1 MPKRKLIL
9 TGYRYSIYVAIS
21 VFFFT
26 CFLGYVSNVAVET
39 CMKKAIIA
47 GCILGL
53 AFFVSI
59 KILVSY
65 IPDNFNVVKASGA
78 LKDKENV
85 DAGKPEE

>member
-1 MPKRKLIL
+1 MSRPRYLDL
-9 TGYRYSIYVAIS
+9 TTGVVVYVAIS

-59 KILVSY
+59 KILVNY
-65 IPDNFNVVKASGA
+65 IPDNFNVVRASEA
-78 LKDKENV
+78 LKDKENA
-85 DAGKPEE
+85 DAYKPEK

>member
-9 TGYRYSIYVAIS
+9 IGYRYSIYVAIS
-21 VFFFT
+21 VFFFA

-39 CMKKAIIA
+39 VMKKAIIA
-47 GCILGL
+47 GCILGS

-59 KILVSY
+59 KILVNY
-65 IPDNFNVVKASGA
+65 IPDNFNVVKRE
-78 LKDKENV
+78 DNV

>member
-21 VFFFT
+21 VFFFA

-39 CMKKAIIA
+39 VMRKAIIA
-47 GCILGL
+47 GSILGL
-53 AFFVSI
+53 AFFASI
-59 KILVSY
+59 KILVNY
-65 IPDNFNVVKASGA
+65 IPDNFNVVKR
-78 LKDKENV
+78 KDNV

>member
-39 CMKKAIIA
+39 VMKKAIIA

-59 KILVSY
+59 KILVNY
-65 IPDNFNVVKASGA
+65 VPDNFNVVKRE
-78 LKDKENV
+78 DNV